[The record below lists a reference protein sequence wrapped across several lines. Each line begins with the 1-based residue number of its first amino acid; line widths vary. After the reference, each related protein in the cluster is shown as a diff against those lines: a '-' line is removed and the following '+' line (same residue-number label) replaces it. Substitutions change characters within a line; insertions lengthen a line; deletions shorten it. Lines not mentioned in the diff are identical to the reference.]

1 MNRKQERVLSAIFEE
16 PVRANI
22 DWRDVESLLTALG
35 AEMTQGRGSRV
46 RVALN
51 GIRAV
56 FHEPHPEKEIS
67 KGVVRALRE
76 FLTSAGV
83 VP

>member
-1 MNRKQERVLSAIFEE
+1 MNKKQERVLSAIFDE

-83 VP
+83 LP

>member
-1 MNRKQERVLSAIFEE
+1 MNKKQERVLSAIFDE

-67 KGVVRALRE
+67 KGAVRALRE

-83 VP
+83 LP

>member
-1 MNRKQERVLSAIFEE
+1 MNKKQEGVFSAIFDE

-22 DWRDVESLLTALG
+22 DWRDVESLLIALR
-35 AEMTQGRGSRV
+35 AEVTQGRGSRV

-56 FHEPHPEKEIS
+56 FHEPQPEKEVS
-67 KGVVRALRE
+67 KGMVRALRD
-76 FLTSAGV
+76 FLISAGV
-83 VP
+83 RP

>member
-1 MNRKQERVLSAIFEE
+1 MNKKQERVLSAIFDER
-16 PVRANI
+16 VRANI
-22 DWRDVESLLTALG
+22 DWRDVESLLIALG

-56 FHEPHPEKEIS
+56 FHEPHPEKEVC
-67 KGVVRALRE
+67 KGMVRALRD
-76 FLTSAGV
+76 FLTSARV
-83 VP
+83 LP